1 LICFA
6 GLKIRQQSKELSI
19 GKEKENGWLFL
30 VDLFALPLI
39 RMGKWLSGQ
48 WAKFNILVIIFNLIL
63 EVPFQIFVKFL
74 ENWHRFLKDKKEE
87 IQ

>member
-1 LICFA
+1 
-6 GLKIRQQSKELSI
+6 
-19 GKEKENGWLFL
+19 
-30 VDLFALPLI
+30 LPLI

-63 EVPFQIFVKFL
+63 EVPFQIFIKFL